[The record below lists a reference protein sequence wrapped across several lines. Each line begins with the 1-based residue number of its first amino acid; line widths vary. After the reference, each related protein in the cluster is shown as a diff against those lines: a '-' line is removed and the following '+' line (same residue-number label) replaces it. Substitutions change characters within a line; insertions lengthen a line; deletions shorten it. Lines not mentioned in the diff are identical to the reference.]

1 MNETQETAEAGA
13 VAFDNLNRQASK
25 AGTTIA
31 AALAAGQVEGRK
43 LDDVLKDVGTRLG
56 NLALRT
62 AGSSLTSSL
71 TSTLTQTLTSS
82 LSSTALQSVGAS
94 TSASFGQLAGN
105 ADGNGAA
112 YSLKPSNG
120 QAARPMNIT
129 MNISTPN
136 AESFRNSEA
145 QVTAAL
151 ARAVQRG
158 QRSL

>member
-1 MNETQETAEAGA
+1 MNETQESADAGA
-13 VAFDNLNRQASK
+13 VAFDNLNRQALK

-31 AALAAGQVEGRK
+31 AALASGQVEGRK

-71 TSTLTQTLTSS
+71 TSTLSQTLVST
-82 LSSTALQSVGAS
+82 LSSSAAQTFGAS
-94 TSASFGQLAGN
+94 TMPSFGQLAGN
-105 ADGNGAA
+105 SDANEAA
-112 YSLKPSNG
+112 YPPSSSNA

-136 AESFRNSEA
+136 SESFRNSEA